1 MNELLLVILL
11 AAFIIALIL
20 ILRPV
25 HDAVRDLTGKV
36 MEASGTIRADLGKE
50 VRDARAL
57 VEQIRTDYS
66 ARRLLDEEL
75 RAATLRIEAVVTGHQ
90 ASGLAG
96 EHILAASL
104 KQFPVGMI
112 DQDFHVSG
120 KTVEYALVLPNGKRL
135 AIDSKWVGGALLER
149 LAGLPPGPEREE
161 VADEIER
168 LLQKRVKEAA
178 QYINPSLTLPW
189 AVAAVP
195 DAAYALCRKAHVEGY
210 RAGVILVPYSLVVP
224 YLLTLYRL
232 QLQYVHAVDEE
243 RLENTLAQA
252 ERALESL
259 DRLLDNSVAR
269 GATMIQNAYS
279 ESQKLVGV
287 LRGALSGLRTSP
299 EGEPA
304 VPLQQSEQAGEGPEP
319 AESRRE

>member
-104 KQFPVGMI
+104 KQFPAGMI
-112 DQDFHVSG
+112 DQDFRIDG
-120 KTVEYALVLPNGKRL
+120 KVVEYALVLPNGKRL

-149 LAGLPPGPEREE
+149 LAGLPVGPEREE

-279 ESQKLVGV
+279 ESQKLVGI
-287 LRGALSGLRTSP
+287 LRGALSGLRATPEAEPTASP
-299 EGEPA
+299 
-304 VPLQQSEQAGEGPEP
+304 GEG
-319 AESRRE
+319 AETTKETDTRQED

>member
-1 MNELLLVILL
+1 MNELLLGILL

-104 KQFPVGMI
+104 KQFPAGMI
-112 DQDFHVSG
+112 DQDFRIDG
-120 KTVEYALVLPNGKRL
+120 KVVEYALVLPNGKRL

-279 ESQKLVGV
+279 ESQKLVGI
-287 LRGALSGLRTSP
+287 LRGALSGLRATP
-299 EGEPA
+299 EAEPSVPPGEEAEA
-304 VPLQQSEQAGEGPEP
+304 VKETAARQED
-319 AESRRE
+319 